1 MAHQYNSRLVIIEEI
16 EETHSVCLEDY
27 KMPLYIMYA

>member
-1 MAHQYNSRLVIIEEI
+1 MAHQYNSRLVRRNL